1 MTEFEDF
8 GRWLDEEI
16 QRVRKVIETE
26 IKPTAEAKF
35 VSALKKAS
43 SKLAEMAEDIEKRK
57 ARSGS

>member
-16 QRVRKVIETE
+16 QHVKQVIEKE
-26 IKPTAEAKF
+26 IKPTAEKKF

-43 SKLAEMAEDIEKRK
+43 SKLAEMAEEIEKRK

>member
-16 QRVRKVIETE
+16 QHVREVIKKE
-26 IKPTAEAKF
+26 IQPTAEKKF

-43 SKLAEMAEDIEKRK
+43 AKLAEMADEIEKRK